1 MCARYAACTSYKGIG
16 SVPPV
21 KSANAGSSECNRLP
35 LGFQALLRAAGMS
48 GSACTW
54 RLPSDP
60 EKETTRNIVEVAT
73 AVNAG
78 GVA

>member
-1 MCARYAACTSYKGIG
+1 MG

-21 KSANAGSSECNRLP
+21 NSTNAGSAECKRLP
-35 LGFQALLRAAGMS
+35 PGFQELLHAAGMS

-54 RLPSDP
+54 RLPSGP
-60 EKETTRNIVEVAT
+60 ENETTRNIVEVAT
-73 AVNAG
+73 AANAG